1 MREVSEDL
9 CEIGTP
15 TVSHDEV
22 GTVQLQAGDEGRIR
36 LEDDL
41 RMGSE
46 RLADPLPIAFLVS
59 RREWCRA
66 DRFERDAVRRHG
78 LPHRVRQSPRSP

>member
-1 MREVSEDL
+1 MREISEDL

-15 TVSHDEV
+15 TVAHDEV
-22 GTVQLQAGDEGRIR
+22 RAVQLQTGDEGGIR
-36 LEDDL
+36 FEYDL
-41 RMGSE
+41 RLGSE

-66 DRFERDAVRRHG
+66 DRFEHAAVR
-78 LPHRVRQSPRSP
+78 